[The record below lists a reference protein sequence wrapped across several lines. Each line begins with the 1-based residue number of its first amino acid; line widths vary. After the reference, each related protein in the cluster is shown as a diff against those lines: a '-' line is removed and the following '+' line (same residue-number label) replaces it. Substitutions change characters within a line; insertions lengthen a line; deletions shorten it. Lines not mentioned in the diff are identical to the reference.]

1 LSYFSENIACNS
13 PLKFWYAF
21 YTKPRHEFKAA
32 LQLESISVKHY
43 LPTITRIRQW
53 HDRKKKI
60 TEPLFR
66 GYIFVYCN
74 EKERLIALEQ
84 KAIIRTISFMG
95 VPAKIPDWQIEN
107 VKKMLDENEDLKITK
122 IIKIGTPVKIING
135 PFAGIEGLVYKSEN
149 NEKMLAVSIDLLRRS
164 VVVRLPAASVIESKT
179 NL

>member
-1 LSYFSENIACNS
+1 LSYLRENIADNS
-13 PLKFWYAF
+13 PLKFWYAL
-21 YTKPRHEFKAA
+21 YTKPRHEFKGA
-32 LQLESISVKHY
+32 LQLESINVKHY

-74 EKERLIALEQ
+74 EKERLMALEQ
-84 KAIIRTISFMG
+84 KAIIKTISFMG
-95 VPAKIPDWQIEN
+95 VPAKIPDWQVEN

-122 IIKIGTPVKIING
+122 IIKIGTPIKIING

-164 VVVRLPAASVIESKT
+164 VVVKLPTESVIENKT